1 MQLRVNARA
10 PELGSTRAEIELSCS
25 QQEGSLSI
33 TAGSNGAIVVVC
45 QLGAQPLF
53 SGMEFEGRL
62 MGSTVLLE
70 RADFAAI
77 RRELESRYGAAR
89 ELGVDQD
96 GFRIFSWDVGPNGVA
111 ISMYRTGVR
120 FSWYQRLPDD
130 ATQQAR

>member
-89 ELGVDQD
+89 REDRHAARDRIDLLGLIELQDFLLLALLIGGV
-96 GFRIFSWDVGPNGVA
+96 
-111 ISMYRTGVR
+111 TLLHLLHL
-120 FSWYQRLPDD
+120 RL
-130 ATQQAR
+130 